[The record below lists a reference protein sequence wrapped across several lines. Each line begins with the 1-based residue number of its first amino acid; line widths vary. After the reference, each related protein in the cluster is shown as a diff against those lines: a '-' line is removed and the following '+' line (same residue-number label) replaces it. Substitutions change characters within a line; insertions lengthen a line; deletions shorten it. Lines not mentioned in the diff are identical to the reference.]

1 MNIIQTLYV
10 NKGKN
15 LYTDSFGWVN
25 PAYHLMSWALS
36 CLQLKKFYS
45 KLTLYANEEAVNV
58 LIDDLKLPYDVICT
72 SHNNLELQHPQ
83 LWALP
88 KIYTYSL
95 QSEPYL
101 HVDGDVY
108 IFQPFG
114 NELMNNEVIVQNME
128 IATEYYTST
137 QRVLMKCFSYFP
149 NVIRSDFWSDKPI
162 QAVNAGIL
170 GGNNLSFLNEY
181 ANMSLEYVERNKQH
195 FNQIN
200 VDKFN
205 VFFEQH
211 LFYALAKEREIKI
224 GTLFRNVFTDR
235 GYKYIGNLH
244 ETPSMRSYI
253 HLLGHFKRDEFTCIQ
268 MATKLR
274 QLYPEYFYRILSLYK
289 KKNLIIGSFPFSKF
303 EVTIDLSCLD
313 NAYQLNIQNIEQK
326 IDKND
331 LKQEYEKF
339 RKSVASHLRTIQNYD
354 CLLQRDLDAA
364 SWYTTVFCTTK
375 IEFVQLVKVEGYAI
389 IESKYDW
396 AGMLNANERE
406 GVEYYEAWTLQKDA
420 FYNLLIPEYSYR
432 GFSLYDI
439 DDFDVHIISYL
450 TKPMSIGSLCIEL
463 ENLAEQNVIEN
474 HLEEYHEMIFEYL
487 KRLILLKVIKP
498 I

>member
-1 MNIIQTLYV
+1 M
-10 NKGKN
+10 
-15 LYTDSFGWVN
+15 
-25 PAYHLMSWALS
+25 
-36 CLQLKKFYS
+36 
-45 KLTLYANEEAVNV
+45 
-58 LIDDLKLPYDVICT
+58 
-72 SHNNLELQHPQ
+72 
-83 LWALP
+83 
-88 KIYTYSL
+88 
-95 QSEPYL
+95 
-101 HVDGDVY
+101 
-108 IFQPFG
+108 
-114 NELMNNEVIVQNME
+114 
-128 IATEYYTST
+128 
-137 QRVLMKCFSYFP
+137 
-149 NVIRSDFWSDKPI
+149 
-162 QAVNAGIL
+162 
-170 GGNNLSFLNEY
+170 
-181 ANMSLEYVERNKQH
+181 
-195 FNQIN
+195 
-200 VDKFN
+200 
-205 VFFEQH
+205 
-211 LFYALAKEREIKI
+211 
-224 GTLFRNVFTDR
+224 
-235 GYKYIGNLH
+235 
-244 ETPSMRSYI
+244 
-253 HLLGHFKRDEFTCIQ
+253 
-268 MATKLR
+268 
-274 QLYPEYFYRILSLYK
+274 
-289 KKNLIIGSFPFSKF
+289 
-303 EVTIDLSCLD
+303 
-313 NAYQLNIQNIEQK
+313 NIQNIEQK